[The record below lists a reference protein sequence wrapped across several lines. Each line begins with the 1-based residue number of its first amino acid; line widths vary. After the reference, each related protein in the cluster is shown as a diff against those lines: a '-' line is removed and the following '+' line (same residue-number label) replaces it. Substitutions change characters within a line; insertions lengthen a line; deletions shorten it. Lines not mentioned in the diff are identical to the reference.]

1 MAILKVNIEKE
12 AKPWGT
18 KVDELDVGEYQI
30 FSPDAK
36 VLFRKG
42 TKDPTK
48 MMGNLQFTIGY
59 PTSATL
65 LEVWMRH
72 TALDEHYEEF
82 KELQEVHDDMY
93 VNFKPNHVLV
103 VREGKGKEKYG
114 SIVEKKE

>member
-1 MAILKVNIEKE
+1 MAVLKVNIEKE

-18 KVDELDVGEYQI
+18 KVDKLDVGEYQI
-30 FSPDAK
+30 FSLDAK

-82 KELQEVHDDMY
+82 KGLQELHDDMY
-93 VNFKPNHVLV
+93 VIFEPNHVLV
-103 VREGKGKEKYG
+103 VREGRGKEKYG